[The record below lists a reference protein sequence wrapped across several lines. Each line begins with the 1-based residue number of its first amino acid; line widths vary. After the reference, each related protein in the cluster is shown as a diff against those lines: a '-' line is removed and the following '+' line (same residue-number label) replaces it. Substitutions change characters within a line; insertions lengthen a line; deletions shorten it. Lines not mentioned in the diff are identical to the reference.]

1 MLKYLLIILIISS
14 AVYSQPATG
23 TESLQQDTL
32 FSDHFENLN
41 NWTIVGPL
49 GMNNWYIQST
59 SFSGGIAPPELVF
72 SWSPLF
78 IGDSYVLSPV
88 ITGIANHNLEL
99 IFTYSIDWWSNTMYV
114 GIATTSDGGNSYSSI
129 WEFGATT
136 SYPPVTDTIY
146 FTGVDSMQL
155 ALYYTGDSNDA
166 DFWYIDDL
174 FLIDLTIVPVELTSF
189 IAVLTG
195 GIITLSWSTATETN
209 NQGFQ
214 IERSNGGEFTSV
226 GYVAGH
232 GTTTETQNYI
242 FTDRDVPVGSYSYRL
257 KQVDFD
263 GTFEY
268 SDVVEAE
275 VAAPVEFALD
285 QNYPNPFNPSTK
297 ITFRLA
303 ADSKVSLKVFDVL
316 GQEVITLINND
327 LSAGSHQVDFDASNL
342 NSGVYFYKIEAT
354 ANNPANGTSGTN
366 FNEVKKMVLTK

>member
-1 MLKYLLIILIISS
+1 MLKYLLIILFISS
-14 AVYSQPATG
+14 VVYSQPATG

-49 GMNNWYIQST
+49 GMNNWSIQST

-88 ITGIANHNLEL
+88 ITGITNHNLEL

-146 FTGVDSMQL
+146 FTGVDNMQL

-214 IERSNGGEFTSV
+214 IERSNGGEFNSV

-275 VAAPVEFALD
+275 VAAPVEFSLD

-316 GQEVITLINND
+316 GQEVMTLINND
-327 LSAGSHQVDFDASNL
+327 LAAGSHQVDFDASSL

-354 ANNPANGTSGTN
+354 ANNGTN
-366 FNEVKKMVLTK
+366 FTDVKKMVLTK